1 MNETPNAHP
10 ALLPAGLADILP
22 PEAERQARS
31 AEVIMDCF
39 AAHGYERVTPPLLE
53 FEDSL
58 FAGSG
63 AATAEQTFRLMD
75 PESQR
80 MMGLRADTTPQI
92 ARLATSRLADAPRP
106 LRLTYCGPVLLV
118 RGTQMQPERQLSQAG
133 IELIGPD
140 LAAADAEI
148 ILTAIA
154 ALKAVGLEDLSV
166 DLTIPRLAPMLLG
179 ELPAR
184 LHFDLAH
191 ALDRKDAAAVAE
203 LGGAQAGLLL
213 KLLEASG
220 PAARAVPA
228 LLAAGLPEAVRSQ
241 AKRLAETVKAVR
253 AVLPDVKL
261 TVDPVEF
268 RGYRYH
274 TGVAMTIFATGQQME
289 LGRGGR
295 YLCGDAEPATGVT
308 LYPERI
314 IRLARPMALRFRL
327 YVPFGTSPAE
337 AAAARSQ
344 GYATV
349 AGLAPN
355 SAPEREARRL
365 YCSHLLRDGKIQA
378 LLEETEKT

>member
-1 MNETPNAHP
+1 MNETPTTHP
-10 ALLPAGLADILP
+10 ALLPAGLTDVLP

-31 AEVIMDCF
+31 AEAIMDCF
-39 AAHGYERVTPPLLE
+39 AAHGYQRVTPPLLE

-92 ARLATSRLADAPRP
+92 GRLATSRLASAPRP
-106 LRLTYCGPVLLV
+106 LRLAYSGPVLLV

-133 IELIGPD
+133 IELIGND
-140 LAAADAEI
+140 TAAADAEI

-154 ALKAVGLEDLSV
+154 ALEAAGLKDLSV
-166 DLTIPRLAPMLLG
+166 DLTIPRLVPSLLDAV
-179 ELPAR
+179 PAH
-184 LHFDLAH
+184 LHPALAH

-203 LGGAQAGLLL
+203 LGGAQTELLL
-213 KLLEASG
+213 QLLDASG

-228 LLAAGLPEAVRSQ
+228 LMAAGLPEAGRAQ
-241 AKRLAETVKAVR
+241 AARLAEVVAAVQE
-253 AVLPDVKL
+253 VLPGLPL

-274 TGVAMTIFATGQQME
+274 TGISMTIFATGQQME

-295 YLCGDAEPATGVT
+295 YLCGDAEPATGIT
-308 LYPERI
+308 LFPDHI
-314 IRLARPMALRFRL
+314 IRLAPPVALRPRL
-327 YVPFGTSPAE
+327 YLPHGTSAAQAQKARAE
-337 AAAARSQ
+337 

-349 AGLAPN
+349 PGLARAA
-355 SAPEREARRL
+355 APGDEARRL
-365 YCSHLLRDGKIQA
+365 GCTHLFFDGVITA
-378 LLEETEKT
+378 LS

>member
-1 MNETPNAHP
+1 MNETPTTHP
-10 ALLPAGLADILP
+10 ALLPAGLADVLP
-22 PEAERQARS
+22 PEAECQARS
-31 AEVIMDCF
+31 AEAIMDCF
-39 AAHGYERVTPPLLE
+39 AAHGYQRVIPPLLE

-92 ARLATSRLADAPRP
+92 GRLATSRLATAPRP
-106 LRLTYCGPVLLV
+106 LRLAYCGPVLHV

-133 IELIGPD
+133 IELIGND
-140 LAAADAEI
+140 TAAADAEI

-154 ALKAVGLEDLSV
+154 ALEAVGLKDLSI
-166 DLTIPRLAPMLLG
+166 DLTIPRLVPSLLEG
-179 ELPAR
+179 VPAH
-184 LHFDLAH
+184 LHPALAH

-203 LGGAQAGLLL
+203 LGGAQTPLLL
-213 KLLEASG
+213 KLLDASG

-228 LLAAGLPEAVRSQ
+228 LLETGLPEAGRTQ
-241 AKRLAETVKAVR
+241 AQRLAEVVAAVQ
-253 AVLPDVKL
+253 AVLPGLPL

-274 TGVAMTIFATGQQME
+274 TGISMTIFAAGQQME

-295 YLCGDAEPATGVT
+295 YLCGDAEPATGIT
-308 LYPERI
+308 LYPDSI
-314 IRLARPMALRFRL
+314 IRLAPPAALRPRL
-327 YVPFGTSPAE
+327 YLPHGTS
-337 AAAARSQ
+337 AAAAQNVRAQ

-349 AGLAPN
+349 PGLAPE
-355 SAPEREARRL
+355 AAAGDEARRL
-365 YCSHLLRDGKIQA
+365 GCSHLLFENVITA
-378 LLEETEKT
+378 LS

>member
-1 MNETPNAHP
+1 MNETPTTHP
-10 ALLPAGLADILP
+10 ALLPAGLADVLP

-31 AEVIMDCF
+31 AEAIMDCF
-39 AAHGYERVTPPLLE
+39 AAHGYQRVTPPLLE

-92 ARLATSRLADAPRP
+92 GRLATSRLAAAPRP
-106 LRLTYCGPVLLV
+106 LRLAYCGPVLHV

-133 IELIGPD
+133 IELIGND
-140 LAAADAEI
+140 TAAADAEI

-154 ALKAVGLEDLSV
+154 ALEAVGLKDLSI
-166 DLTIPRLAPMLLG
+166 DLTIPRLVPGLL
-179 ELPAR
+179 EEVPPHRHPA
-184 LHFDLAH
+184 LAH

-203 LGGAQAGLLL
+203 LGGAQTALLL
-213 KLLEASG
+213 KLLDASG

-228 LLAAGLPEAVRSQ
+228 LLEAGLPDSGLAQ
-241 AKRLAETVKAVR
+241 AGRLAEMVAAVR
-253 AVLPDVKL
+253 AVLPGLPL

-274 TGVAMTIFATGQQME
+274 TGISMTIFAAGQQME

-295 YLCGDAEPATGVT
+295 YLCGDAEPATGIT
-308 LYPERI
+308 LYPDSI
-314 IRLARPMALRFRL
+314 IRLSPPVALRPRL
-327 YVPFGTSPAE
+327 YLPLGTSAE
-337 AAAARSQ
+337 AARAARGQ

-349 AGLAPN
+349 PGLAPEA
-355 SAPEREARRL
+355 APGDEARRL
-365 YCSHLLRDGKIQA
+365 GCTHLLFENVITA
-378 LLEETEKT
+378 LS